1 MNIRRLGKRLIER
14 ATLAA
19 ETSLDA
25 IGVSSPCA
33 LLLLG
38 HMRSG
43 STLLLHLLMTN
54 PEVSA
59 MGERGAVYASRADL
73 ARLALATRW
82 AHRSPFRHLRYA
94 ADQVNHNQLT
104 PNFSLLKDPRVR
116 VLFLLRRPE
125 LTLASIL
132 ELYRAHYQQPWSA
145 SRAVDYYTERLGALM
160 KLGDSMPSPK
170 GAALICYETL
180 MESPAG
186 TLEALRSFLGL
197 RQGFSQT
204 YDTYSFTGTHGDP
217 GPSIASGRI
226 IRKEPAAH
234 IDLSVSELERATQ
247 AYVQCSGA
255 LARFA
260 LLSGQT
266 P

>member
-25 IGVSSPCA
+25 VGVSSPCA

-82 AHRSPFRHLRYA
+82 AHRSPFRHLGYV

-104 PNFSLLKDPRVR
+104 PNLSLLKDPRVR

-125 LTLASIL
+125 LTLACIL
-132 ELYRAHYQQPWSA
+132 ELYR
-145 SRAVDYYTERLGALM
+145 
-160 KLGDSMPSPK
+160 
-170 GAALICYETL
+170 
-180 MESPAG
+180 
-186 TLEALRSFLGL
+186 
-197 RQGFSQT
+197 
-204 YDTYSFTGTHGDP
+204 
-217 GPSIASGRI
+217 
-226 IRKEPAAH
+226 
-234 IDLSVSELERATQ
+234 
-247 AYVQCSGA
+247 
-255 LARFA
+255 
-260 LLSGQT
+260 
-266 P
+266 